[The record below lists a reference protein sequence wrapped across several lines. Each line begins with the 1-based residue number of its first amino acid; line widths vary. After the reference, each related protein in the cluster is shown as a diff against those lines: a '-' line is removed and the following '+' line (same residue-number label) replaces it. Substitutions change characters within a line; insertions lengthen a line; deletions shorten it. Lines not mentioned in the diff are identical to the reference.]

1 MNHAIIKTLFRMRLA
16 LLFTAIIFGAVNIGC
31 TPFDYYDPTLEQAA
45 PADMAVPS
53 ELAKVSMP
61 AYRIEPPDVISLEI
75 IKMVPLP
82 PYRLETFDALAINVL
97 GTLLDQPINGVYL
110 VNAEG
115 AVDLGPAYGT
125 VRVAGMTIDA
135 AKIAISNHLMQILKA
150 PEVSC
155 QLAQA
160 SAMQPISGTYLVT
173 PDGNVNLRKY
183 GLVHIAGMSIP
194 EAKLAVERHLQQ
206 FLDAPEV
213 TIDVAGYNSKFYYIV
228 TQGAANG
235 DNLTRVPYTG
245 NETVLDAMSQ
255 VNGISQMSST
265 NIWIA
270 RPAPSGNHC
279 AQVFPIEWDAI
290 VQDGATGSNYQIF
303 PGDRVFIAEDR
314 ATASSNY
321 MRRVQAPFEAFFGF
335 VSLGSSALRNL
346 QNLGVRNGTS
356 Y

>member
-1 MNHAIIKTLFRMRLA
+1 MNQNKQTKFYRA
-16 LLFTAIIFGAVNIGC
+16 LLITLIVVTAGAINIGC

-45 PADMAVPS
+45 PADTAIPS

-61 AYRIEPPDVISLEI
+61 SYRIEPPDVVSIEI
-75 IKMVPLP
+75 LKMVPLP
-82 PYRLETFDALAINVL
+82 PYRLETFDSLAISVL
-97 GTLLDQPINGVYL
+97 GTLLDQPINGAYL

-125 VRVAGMTIDA
+125 VRVAGMTIDE
-135 AKIAISNHLMQILKA
+135 AKTSIYNHLTQILKA

-183 GLVHIAGMSIP
+183 GLVHIAGMSVP
-194 EAKLAVERHLQQ
+194 EAKMAVERHLRQ
-206 FLDAPEV
+206 FLDSPEV

-235 DNLTRVPYTG
+235 DNLARVPYTG
-245 NETVLDAMSQ
+245 NETALDALSQ

-265 NIWIA
+265 NIWIS
-270 RPAPSGNHC
+270 RPSPNGHFC
-279 AQVFPIEWDAI
+279 AQVLPIQWDAI
-290 VQDGATGSNYQIF
+290 VQDGATATNYQIF

-314 ATASSNY
+314 NTASANY
-321 MRRVQAPFEAFFGF
+321 MRRVQAPAEAFMGF
-335 VSLGSSALRNL
+335 ISLGTSTLRNL
-346 QNLGVRNGTS
+346 QNIGVRNGTS